1 MVKSTYTAHHITGSA
16 HHHLII
22 THIRQIIQIDSADSL
37 IAVLPFVRTA
47 VIVDDTS
54 MFQTYT
60 DESIDE

>member
-1 MVKSTYTAHHITGSA
+1 MVNSTAYTAHHITGSP
-16 HHHLII
+16 HYHLIS
-22 THIRQIIQIDSADSL
+22 THQLIQVDTADSL